1 MTITIEYHETET
13 FALAAKALRADR
25 LFRDAA
31 QAARDALPETARA
44 MLDSHFAAVPQ
55 TPFAAPTLS
64 HADALREALR
74 DAVDAAGGVPVLLI
88 GQDGTRHLLSGTDD
102 AERIQTAVERLAAF
116 LDLAWPVHDQLTA
129 EASIARQ
136 RAVLSVDLR
145 SQSTAPNR
153 DAPA

>member
-44 MLDSHFAAVPQ
+44 MLDAHLAAVPQ
-55 TPFAAPTLS
+55 TPFAATVLS
-64 HADALREALR
+64 HADALRAALQ
-74 DAVDAAGGVPVLLI
+74 DAVDAAGGVPVLFE
-88 GQDGTRHLLSGTDD
+88 GQDGTRHMLSGTDD
-102 AERIQTAVERLAAF
+102 AERIQSAVARLAAF

-129 EASIARQ
+129 EATIARQ

-145 SQSTAPNR
+145 SQSTAPDR